1 MSRCGSSGSRPKSL
15 SRAELVARYRVRVT
29 SPEPTAAKLVGLLAD
44 HDRLV
49 VVSCMVLGASTVEAV
64 IERSGL
70 EPKAAHD
77 AVGRLASGGLVI
89 VGRDGTLVLLEA
101 AFGAAARASAEPS
114 EPAANPTER
123 VIRTFVADGRLKSI
137 PTARSKRVVVLELI
151 AQDFEPGLKYSE
163 LEVNAI
169 VGRWHDD
176 YAAIRRYLIDES
188 FLDRGD
194 GVYWRSGGAVHSI
207 ND

>member
-1 MSRCGSSGSRPKSL
+1 M
-15 SRAELVARYRVRVT
+15 
-29 SPEPTAAKLVGLLAD
+29 GLLAD

-77 AVGRLASGGLVI
+77 AVARLASGGLVI

-194 GVYWRSGGAVHSI
+194 GVYWRSGGAVHGI
-207 ND
+207 NG